1 MDDSPIQD
9 EPQIEYEKEQGETAS
24 TQATMQ
30 ALQSRS
36 SMLSTL
42 EDTNSM

>member
-1 MDDSPIQD
+1 MTAPSRMCLRQSVR
-9 EPQIEYEKEQGETAS
+9 QEQGETAS
-24 TQATMQ
+24 TQATLQ

-36 SMLSTL
+36 SMLFTL